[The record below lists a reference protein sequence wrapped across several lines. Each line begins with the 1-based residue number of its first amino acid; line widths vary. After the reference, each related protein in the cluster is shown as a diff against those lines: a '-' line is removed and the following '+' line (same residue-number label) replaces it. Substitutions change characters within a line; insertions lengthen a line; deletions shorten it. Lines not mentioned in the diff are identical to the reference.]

1 MAAELCKLIS
11 SSDPR
16 LYTKDYNW
24 FIKNGSGFTSLSG
37 SRLDYSV
44 SKESGFR
51 SVPIKTKHTKTFRQI
66 CTPTLS
72 NLERRERTIVHNALG
87 SYTFKLLLVSLLDRN
102 FYRTFSEF
110 DSRKLSSTIERFIH
124 CIGVRF
130 LSKLPVVT
138 AFVQRTVRWIFHDS
152 GKVEFHRS
160 PKHALRFSTVNWMPV
175 PIALKFDVILVYDEL
190 DYLTS
195 LDLDFGSKI
204 RRKSTTF
211 FLDNC

>member
-1 MAAELCKLIS
+1 MAAELCKSIS

-16 LYTKDYNW
+16 LYTKDYTW

-130 LSKLPVVT
+130 LSKLTVVT
-138 AFVQRTVRWIFHDS
+138 AFVQRTVRWIFHDIVGRLSFTAPPNTPS
-152 GKVEFHRS
+152 GFLQWTEF
-160 PKHALRFSTVNWMPV
+160 PFQ
-175 PIALKFDVILVYDEL
+175 
-190 DYLTS
+190 S
-195 LDLDFGSKI
+195 L
-204 RRKSTTF
+204 
-211 FLDNC
+211 